1 LIVRRSR
8 RILVVLDDIGPGD
21 ALRSR
26 FALAAVRQAQPEARI
41 ILLVS
46 DVAAQI
52 FEHGAEY
59 DHLVVSR
66 LYRAGL
72 RGRWRNRV
80 HKLTEMIR
88 LLGAVGLR
96 HDLVL
101 VLNWGTL
108 ALDVL
113 GRLAGGRVV
122 GYENRLRFLLSSRL
136 GPYDVE
142 GDPVEQNLTL
152 LDAAGVPR
160 AELTAMVSNVETAAA
175 SEHEGIPHQPYAVL
189 HTGSDWACQQ
199 WSPEGWAELGD
210 RLIDEYGIT
219 VVFTGLPG
227 EAGYI
232 AGIQARMRRPSTSTA
247 GRTSIAGL
255 QHLLKNASLCVSV
268 DSAPYELA
276 QLMGTPVVV
285 LAGARAAR
293 PRMGGARR
301 PTVLNRTPTDLGH
314 RIRVCQRA
322 HSDGNCHDYQCP
334 FSQLPFIDIDQVMSA
349 VGASDMSLKSVTN
362 SAVVGR

>member
-1 LIVRRSR
+1 
-8 RILVVLDDIGPGD
+8 
-21 ALRSR
+21 
-26 FALAAVRQAQPEARI
+26 
-41 ILLVS
+41 VS

-72 RGRWRNRV
+72 RSPWRNRI

-96 HDLVL
+96 HNLVL

-108 ALDVL
+108 TLDLL
-113 GRLAGGRVV
+113 GRLAGGHVV
-122 GYENRLRFLLSSRL
+122 GYENRLPFLVSSRL
-136 GPYDVE
+136 GAYDVE
-142 GDPVEQNLTL
+142 GDPVEQNTAL

-160 AELTAMVSNVETAAA
+160 AEPAAYVSNVEPAAA
-175 SEHEGIPHQPYAVL
+175 SEPDWIPQTPYAVL

-210 RLIDEYGIT
+210 RLVDEYGMT
-219 VVFTGLPG
+219 VVFSGLSG
-227 EAGYI
+227 EADYI
-232 AGIQARMRRPSTSTA
+232 AGIQARMRRPSTSFA
-247 GRTSIAGL
+247 GRTSIAAL
-255 QHLLKNASLCVSV
+255 QHLLMNASLCVSV

-285 LAGARAAR
+285 LAGPSSAR

-301 PTVLNRTPTDLGH
+301 PIVLNRTPADLGL

-322 HSDGNCHDYQCP
+322 HSDGHCHDYQCP
-334 FSQLPFIDIDQVMSA
+334 FSQLPFIDIDQVMRA
-349 VGASDMSLKSVTN
+349 VGASDMSLKSVGKA
-362 SAVVGR
+362 AVAGQ